1 MVTFSENLFKE
12 KFNFTDLDQTVASTI
27 RLAAQNPV
35 ALYLFF
41 QRYSHFN
48 GYASAVISRLISSIG
63 MSRYL
68 FNDSEILV
76 TEEADRGMEIAS
88 EILKAAA
95 DEGAYGASH
104 RSLAQAT
111 LKAVG
116 DYAELSDHE
125 RNQFSQIPPWLDEIV
140 KQVITHYQ
148 GTPGDLASLIK
159 GIGCHTASEIL
170 GDHEYS
176 LIDTIVRYENRGIGF
191 DYYLNEVSAPVEIQG
206 HRYNPWCWVMI
217 HSRHEGSG
225 VEEEHFKYA
234 IDALNL
240 CVLYTNESQQQIIDW
255 AMEGFR
261 AFVELQQQLFREIY
275 RECLELTQNSA
286 NIPKSMASC

>member
-1 MVTFSENLFKE
+1 MATFSENLFQE
-12 KFNFTDLDQTVASTI
+12 TFDFTDLDQTVASTI

-41 QRYSHFN
+41 QRYSYFN
-48 GYASAVISRLISSIG
+48 GYASAVISRLTSSIG

-68 FNDSEILV
+68 FNDSETLV
-76 TEEADRGMEIAS
+76 TEEADRGMEIATKV
-88 EILKAAA
+88 LKAAA

-116 DYAELSDHE
+116 DYAELSDDE
-125 RNQFSQIPPWLDEIV
+125 RNQLSQIPAWLDEIV
-140 KQVITHYQ
+140 KQVITVYQ
-148 GTPGDLASLIK
+148 GNPGDLASLIK
-159 GIGCHTASEIL
+159 GLGCHTASEIL

-176 LIDTIVRYENRGIGF
+176 LLDTIVRYENRKTGF
-191 DYYLNEVSAPVEIQG
+191 DYYLNEVSTPVEIQG

-225 VEEEHFKYA
+225 VEVEHFEYA
-234 IDALNL
+234 IEALNL
-240 CVLYTNESQQQIIDW
+240 CVLYTNESQQQIIHW

-275 RECLELTQNSA
+275 RECLELTQNSVS
-286 NIPKSMASC
+286 IPAPITRC